1 MKMCALLG
9 LAVVAAFSV
18 LPVSHAQTKSPAV
31 RIGIVDVQKVQRES
45 RAMIEIRKTIDA
57 LRGKYNKIFES
68 SEKEMQAEYDRL
80 RKDKEMSRGE
90 YERRVRA
97 LQADLV
103 KLRRQS
109 RARSDALSQAFE
121 KAFAKFRQEVVLV
134 VKSLAV
140 EEGLTLVLNQVT
152 LIHAAPQYDMTD
164 RVVKR
169 LNKRM
174 PKLTLA
180 YRDPVGGAEK
190 GVEKS
195 RAKAKE
201 KQKK

>member
-1 MKMCALLG
+1 MKRCALLG
-9 LAVVAAFSV
+9 LAIVAAFGTV
-18 LPVSHAQTKSPAV
+18 PVSHAQTNPPAV
-31 RIGIVDVQKVQRES
+31 RIGIVDVQKVQRQS
-45 RAMIEIRKTIDA
+45 HAMSGVRKKIET
-57 LRGKYNKIFES
+57 LRSKYNKTFEAN
-68 SEKEMQAEYDRL
+68 EKEMQAEYDRL

-109 RARSDALSQAFE
+109 RARSDALSQAFQ

-152 LIHAAPQYDMTD
+152 LIHAAPQYNITD
-164 RVVKR
+164 RVVER
-169 LNKRM
+169 LNKRL
-174 PKLTLA
+174 PKLKLA
-180 YRDPVGGAEK
+180 FKDPVGSAEAEVK
-190 GVEKS
+190 KR

-201 KQKK
+201 KKKK